1 MIYLQDKDGR
11 LVRLTGERRE
21 HLESDHPE
29 MQGQITRIEETLRE
43 PEQVIRSRTDP
54 QAELHYRLYATTPV
68 TRKHLCVVVKSLSK
82 EDAFVVTAYFTD
94 VPKRGD
100 VLWARK

>member
-1 MIYLQDKDGR
+1 MIYLQDKNGR
-11 LVRLTGERRE
+11 LVRLTGERCG

-43 PEQVIRSRTDP
+43 PERVIRSRTDP
-54 QAELHYRLYATTPV
+54 QVELYYRLYAATPV
-68 TRKHLCVVVKSLSK
+68 TRKYLCVVVKSLSK

-94 VPKRGD
+94 TPKRGD
-100 VLWARK
+100 VLWATE